1 MEHHILS
8 NMVLPINKLLN
19 TFLQVK
25 LWSILSLLQYVSQ
38 KEIRNGVDQL
48 GVVVEFSEIMGS
60 FEFVGLTAHH
70 FVDFDLSYEW
80 LEVDVIVLDFT
91 LLFLNIDK
99 LLLSRLILQLSLK
112 FLSI

>member
-1 MEHHILS
+1 
-8 NMVLPINKLLN
+8 
-19 TFLQVK
+19 
-25 LWSILSLLQYVSQ
+25 
-38 KEIRNGVDQL
+38 
-48 GVVVEFSEIMGS
+48 MGS

-70 FVDFDLSYEW
+70 FVDFDLSNEW
-80 LEVDVIVLDFT
+80 LEVDVIMLDLT